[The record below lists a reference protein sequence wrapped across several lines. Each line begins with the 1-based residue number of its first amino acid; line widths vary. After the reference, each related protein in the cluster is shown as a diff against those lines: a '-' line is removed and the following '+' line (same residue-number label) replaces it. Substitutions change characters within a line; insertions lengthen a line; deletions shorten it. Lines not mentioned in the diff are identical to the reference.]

1 MLYVCVCAIFL
12 CKQLQDGGTLEAAEP
27 THRPK
32 DVEKAKHLMQELY
45 KTRKLD
51 KTTNDDVLEAC
62 PIQNSTPVAQGFS
75 N

>member
-1 MLYVCVCAIFL
+1 
-12 CKQLQDGGTLEAAEP
+12 
-27 THRPK
+27 
-32 DVEKAKHLMQELY
+32 MQELY